1 MNGWTT
7 VWISRHRRS
16 TSLKT
21 DWSRCSAQQL
31 FLPVRP
37 GPAAIDVRQHQE
49 MTLFK
54 SCPFVPH
61 LSNAVTDGTPA

>member
-1 MNGWTT
+1 
-7 VWISRHRRS
+7 
-16 TSLKT
+16 LKT